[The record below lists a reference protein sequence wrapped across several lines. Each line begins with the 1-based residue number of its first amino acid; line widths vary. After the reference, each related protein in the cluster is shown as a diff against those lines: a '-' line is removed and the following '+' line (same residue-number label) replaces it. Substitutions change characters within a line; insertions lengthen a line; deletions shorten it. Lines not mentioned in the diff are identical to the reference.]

1 MRAFTGAAAL
11 LAAVLPAVVL
21 AMPPANA
28 DDESPPTAAKEPSTE
43 GPSPSFF
50 TLLWQLDRELRS
62 VQAPVTFHRT
72 NYIMVFSYNGRPN
85 EEPWQALVP
94 PQELKSAEATFQLSF
109 KAQVWQ
115 DVLGTASDLWI
126 AYTQRSF
133 WQVYDYEES
142 SPFRETDYEP
152 EILLNLRTRFD
163 VLGLRG
169 RFIQIGLN
177 HQSNGQTEPLSRSWN
192 RVVANVGLER
202 GHVSLLVKTW
212 YRLPEG
218 SKEDDNPDISDYL
231 GYGEIWGYYCRS
243 RHRAAIMLRDNLDFD
258 ANRGAIQLEWSFPLF
273 RPDWPTPT
281 RVGGYLQWFYG
292 YGESLLDYDHLVN
305 RIGAGFTFAEWY

>member
-11 LAAVLPAVVL
+11 LAAALPAAVL
-21 AMPPANA
+21 AEPPANPS
-28 DDESPPTAAKEPSTE
+28 DPSPAAAAKEPATE
-43 GPSPSFF
+43 RPKPSFF
-50 TLLWQLDRELRS
+50 TLLWQLDDELRA

-72 NYIMVFSYNGRPN
+72 NYIMPFSYNARPN
-85 EEPWQALVP
+85 QDPWQALVP
-94 PQELKSAEATFQLSF
+94 PQDLEKAEATFQLSF
-109 KAQVWQ
+109 KAKVWR
-115 DVLGTASDLWI
+115 DAFGTASDLWV

-133 WQVYDYEES
+133 WQVYDFDES
-142 SPFRETDYEP
+142 APFRETDYEP

-169 RFIQIGLN
+169 RFVQIGLN
-177 HQSNGQTEPLSRSWN
+177 HQSNGQTDPLSRSWN

-202 GHVSLLVKTW
+202 GYFSLLVKTW
-212 YRLPEG
+212 YRLPEEAA
-218 SKEDDNPDISDYL
+218 EDDNPRIYDYL

-243 RHRAAIMLRDNLDFD
+243 RHRAAIMLRDNLDLG

-281 RVGGYLQWFYG
+281 RVGGYVQWFYG
-292 YGESLLDYDHLVN
+292 YGESLLDYNHLVN
-305 RIGAGFTFAEWY
+305 RIGVGFAFAEWY